1 MDVKKA
7 LIEGVIQDLVKFLCE
22 ETNMPIE
29 DAMDIVYNSIVFEKL
44 SQTDTGLYRESS
56 SYVYELLKDEIDN
69 KKLIQKEI

>member
-29 DAMDIVYNSIVFEKL
+29 DAMDIVYNSVVFEKL

-56 SYVYELLKDEIDN
+56 SYSYELLKDEIVD

>member
-7 LIEGVIQDLVKFLCE
+7 LVEGVIQDLVKFLCE

-29 DAMDIVYNSIVFEKL
+29 DAMDIVYNSVVFEKL

-56 SYVYELLKDEIDN
+56 SYSYELLKDEIVD

>member
-29 DAMDIVYNSIVFEKL
+29 EALEMVYNSIVFEKL
-44 SQTDTGLYRESS
+44 SQADTGLYRESS
-56 SYVYELLKDEIDN
+56 SYVYELLKDEIAD